1 MVPNIKQVLL
11 NSEIDV
17 LIDLANKV
25 DTLDDI
31 VNLIENSIVDN
42 PPLSIKEGGLIKR
55 GFNKDLDEL
64 YS

>member
-42 PPLSIKEGGLIKR
+42 PP
-55 GFNKDLDEL
+55 
-64 YS
+64 